1 MLRFFTALSLVA
13 AFVVVPF
20 ASGSTPGAD
29 VRLTNDCLTAPND
42 PLVDPASRALLS
54 PCSGGGYVSSYEL
67 AGRRLPDGSVGPA
80 VTPDPVISEC
90 SIARGR
96 QNEPAVGV
104 DPRNTSVVI
113 GSSNDY
119 CGVYAFGPS
128 PVGPIWLGYYRS
140 ENGGAS
146 FQSSLV
152 PGYPSDN
159 TPYAA
164 LAGTRTAS
172 AGDPVI
178 AWDAEGRVFLGSESS
193 GDPAGTA
200 KSFGDVFVARYEN
213 PAGPGGPTSQDGKQF
228 TGSTIVSRGSSAPN
242 LLGVFN
248 DKTAIEADHNS
259 DGRCD
264 NNVYF
269 SYSRFTGGAPNNSIY
284 FSRSSD
290 HGRTFS
296 HASKINAG
304 VHGSQ
309 FPDIAVTGNSD
320 VYVVFRQFE
329 AQGNQSNA
337 LVYVRSTDCGASFSA
352 PRTIT
357 TFTPYDAQDIAD
369 PEPIPMPQTMRDDP
383 GSAETEGD
391 APGNARD
398 CGDFSDHCASG
409 YTFFRRDTQVRM
421 TADQFDRAHPDW
433 LYLVYDPTKDGTVT
447 PTGTTYGSIES
458 GVGSYSAIY
467 FIRLSGATG
476 TKLVGPSLIDDA
488 VGNQLFPDI
497 SADTPPVAGVPQTT
511 ILHTIW
517 WDSRLDPCKSPTRPI
532 GNCADRTTVPS
543 LDSWGAKS
551 RDYGASWT
559 ERTRVSDLSSNPN
572 YEQFGNRQ
580 VPFAGDY
587 LYVSSVG
594 DFSYGVWTD
603 WRNTRQGADPRE
615 APEDEDAGTADVY
628 QCRSVVT
635 IPATKKSPA
644 TKAFTGD
651 QCPHAGGL
659 DQNIY
664 GDKTP

>member
-1 MLRFFTALSLVA
+1 MPRLAIAVALSVA
-13 AFVVVPF
+13 AVFVVPL
-20 ASGSTPGAD
+20 AAGSAPGPD
-29 VRLTNDCLTAPND
+29 VRLTNDCLNAAGD
-42 PLVDPASRALLS
+42 PLVDAASVGVLA
-54 PCSGGGYVSSYEL
+54 PCVGGGYVSSYQL
-67 AGRRLPDGSVGPA
+67 AGNRLPDGTIGPTVA
-80 VTPDPVISEC
+80 PDPVIREC

-104 DPRNTSVVI
+104 DPRNTNVVV

-119 CGVYAFGPS
+119 CGVYAFSAS

-140 ENGGAS
+140 ENSGAS

-152 PGYPSDN
+152 PGYPQDN

-164 LAGTRTAS
+164 LAGSRTAS

-178 AWDAEGRVFLGSESS
+178 AWDAEGRVFVGSESS
-193 GDPAGTA
+193 DDPAGTR

-213 PAGPGGPTSQDGKQF
+213 PNGPTGPTLEDGKQF

-259 DGRCD
+259 DNRCD

-269 SYSRFTGGAPNNSIY
+269 SYSRFTGGSANNSIY
-284 FSRSSD
+284 FSRSTD

-296 HASKINAG
+296 QTMKLNAG
-304 VHGSQ
+304 SHSSQ

-329 AQGNQSNA
+329 AQGNQPNA
-337 LVYVRSTDCGASFSA
+337 LVYVRSTDCGATFSA
-352 PRTIT
+352 PRTIA
-357 TFTPYDAQDIAD
+357 TFTPYDAQDVSE
-369 PEPIPMPQTMRDDP
+369 PEPMPVPQVSLDDP
-383 GSAETEGD
+383 ASAEAEGE

-421 TADQFDRAHPDW
+421 TADQFDTAHPDW
-433 LYLVYDPTKDGTVT
+433 LYVVYDPTDESTIM

-458 GVGSYSAIY
+458 GVGSYSAVY

-476 TKLVGPSLIDDA
+476 SMDGPTQIDP
-488 VGNQLFPDI
+488 VEGNQLFPDI
-497 SADTPPVAGVPQTT
+497 SADTPPLGGAAHQTL
-511 ILHTIW
+511 LHTIW
-517 WDSRLDPCKSPTRPI
+517 WDSRLDECKSPMRPI
-532 GNCADRTTVPS
+532 GNCADLTTVAS
-543 LDSWGAKS
+543 LDAWGARS
-551 RDYGASWT
+551 SDYGASWT
-559 ERTRVSDLSSNPN
+559 AARLSDQSSNPN

-594 DFSYGVWTD
+594 EFSYGVWTD
-603 WRNTRQGADPRE
+603 WRNTRQGTDLRE
-615 APEDEDAGTADVY
+615 APEDEDAATADVY
-628 QCRSVVT
+628 QCRT
-635 IPATKKSPA
+635 IETVPATKKTPA
-644 TKAFTGD
+644 TKTVSAD